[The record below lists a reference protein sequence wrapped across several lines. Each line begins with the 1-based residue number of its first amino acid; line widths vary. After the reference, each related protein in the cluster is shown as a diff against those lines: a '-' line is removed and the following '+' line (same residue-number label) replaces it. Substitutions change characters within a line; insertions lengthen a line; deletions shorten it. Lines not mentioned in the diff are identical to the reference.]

1 VLEGSV
7 SAIAFPPRPDLITAA
22 RWEVGSRPRQAGS
35 QSLGVESFRRQGPG
49 CSLPGSKSCGG
60 GIMRYPRLCTHFPWQ
75 VGVIVP
81 LICCFLIALISAA
94 AGAEEVVE
102 LWRGG
107 GFNLPF
113 YVSVNPTDGSCWVAD
128 GGNDQVVH
136 LSATGAELWRGGG
149 FYLPQSVSVNPTD
162 GSCWVADRFNCQVV
176 HLAASG
182 AELWRGGGFLHP
194 LSVSVNP
201 TDDSCWVAEGDNNQ
215 VVHLSATGA
224 ELWRGGGFN
233 FPVSVSVNPTDGSC
247 WGGRT

>member
-1 VLEGSV
+1 MRSIQRVTWCVSLVL
-7 SAIAFPPRPDLITAA
+7 LAA
-22 RWEVGSRPRQAGS
+22 VLAAGPAAA
-35 QSLGVESFRRQGPG
+35 E
-49 CSLPGSKSCGG
+49 
-60 GIMRYPRLCTHFPWQ
+60 Q
-75 VGVIVP
+75 VG
-81 LICCFLIALISAA
+81 
-94 AGAEEVVE
+94 E

-113 YVSVNPTDGSCWVAD
+113 Y
-128 GGNDQVVH
+128 
-136 LSATGAELWRGGG
+136 
-149 FYLPQSVSVNPTD
+149 VSVNPTD